1 MAVLHHQSVLSVDVI
16 DVTRGIP
23 VHEHIIMYIVVK
35 LFVLHGRNLK
45 FDKSE
50 HLNHCLL
57 SKNSFWNYQHLK
69 FLLNISKYT
78 CRLRKQSFPDMKSK
92 IICNKFTLM
101 VILLYCYKYQTYIY
115 RQVIK

>member
-1 MAVLHHQSVLSVDVI
+1 MFLFLSNMAVLHHQSVLSVDVI

-50 HLNHCLL
+50 HLNH
-57 SKNSFWNYQHLK
+57 QHLTSTYK
-69 FLLNISKYT
+69 LSTPQISLKNIEVY
-78 CRLRKQSFPDMKSK
+78 M
-92 IICNKFTLM
+92 
-101 VILLYCYKYQTYIY
+101 
-115 RQVIK
+115 